1 MRWPEPTGP
10 AGIPSA
16 GQTLSPPRPCLTL
29 EPPMTRTVTIFFD
42 TTVRDNLCAHAA
54 ACRDALAAGLP
65 RPAWTG
71 GSLWGADLS
80 DTDLRDADLS
90 TAVIRWADLRGAD
103 LRGADLRGAGLWGA
117 DLRGAD
123 LQGAVVAEGAVVS
136 SVAGDDG
143 GYRWHALLLAEGEV
157 MLHYG
162 CDRATLKEWRTR
174 GPEYGARYTR
184 PPEHWATGP
193 AIAIAAAERLAAG
206 GAP

>member
-1 MRWPEPTGP
+1 
-10 AGIPSA
+10 
-16 GQTLSPPRPCLTL
+16 
-29 EPPMTRTVTIFFD
+29 MTI
-42 TTVRDNLCAHAA
+42 RDDLCAHAA

-162 CDRATLKEWRTR
+162 CDRATLQKWRAR
-174 GPEYGARYTR
+174 SPKYGARYTR